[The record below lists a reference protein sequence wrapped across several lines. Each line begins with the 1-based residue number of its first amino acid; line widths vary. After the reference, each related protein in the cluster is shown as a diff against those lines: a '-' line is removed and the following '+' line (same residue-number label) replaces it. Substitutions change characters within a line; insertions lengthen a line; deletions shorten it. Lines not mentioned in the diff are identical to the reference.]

1 MKNREPSTVVK
12 VWDLPTRI
20 FHWSL
25 ALCVTALVVSAEIG
39 GEAMA
44 WHFRLGYCVLSLLLF
59 RIIWGFIGGKW
70 SRFSSF
76 IFPIKTVIRYA
87 KGERSPDQEIGHNPL
102 GGWSVFALLLL
113 LFMQVSA
120 GLFSDDEIANAGPM
134 VKFASGTL
142 VNYATFFHTSIGKLI
157 IFGLV
162 GLHLGAIA
170 HHYFNKKVNLVKPM
184 IDGCKTTAI
193 EAQSSKDT
201 LRTRVMAGFVF
212 VLCST
217 FLAYALKLLS

>member
-1 MKNREPSTVVK
+1 MKNRELSTIVK

-39 GEAMA
+39 GEAMT

-59 RIIWGFIGGKW
+59 RVIWGFIGGKW

-76 IFPIKTVIRYA
+76 IFPFKTVIRYA

-102 GGWSVFALLLL
+102 GSWSVFALLVF

-120 GLFSDDEIANAGPM
+120 GLFSDDEIANSGPL
-134 VKFASGTL
+134 VKFASATL

-162 GLHLGAIA
+162 GLHIGAIA
-170 HHYFNKKVNLVKPM
+170 HHYFYRKENLVKPM
-184 IDGCKTTAI
+184 IDGFKSTAI
-193 EAQSSKDT
+193 EAQSARDT
-201 LRTRVMAGFVF
+201 IQTRVVAGLVF
-212 VLCST
+212 GLCST
-217 FLAYALKLLS
+217 LLAYALNLVS

>member
-1 MKNREPSTVVK
+1 MNTREPSIAVK

-25 ALCVTALVVSAEIG
+25 ALCVTALVISAEIG
-39 GEAMA
+39 GDAMV

-59 RIIWGFIGGKW
+59 RVIWGFIGGKW

-76 IFPIKTVIRYA
+76 TFPIKTVIRYA
-87 KGERSPDQEIGHNPL
+87 KGESAPNQGIGHNPL
-102 GGWSVFALLLL
+102 GAWSIFALLLF
-113 LFMQVSA
+113 LFVQVSA
-120 GLFSDDEIANAGPM
+120 GLFSDDEIANAGPL

-162 GLHLGAIA
+162 GLHIGAIA
-170 HHYFNKKVNLVKPM
+170 HHYFNKKENLVKPM
-184 IDGCKTTAI
+184 IDGFKMTSV
-193 EAQSSKDT
+193 EAQDTEDT
-201 LRTRVMAGFVF
+201 LRTRVKAGLVF
-212 VLCST
+212 VLCSGM
-217 FLAYALKLLS
+217 LAYALKLVS